1 VRLLLRLEDAL
12 RRVAEAAYESSPD
25 SHRSAMVSLCDL
37 VELTTR
43 IDLKAEVRSE
53 AERQRGR
60 FRALRGL
67 TDIDEVA
74 LDQAIDELEQVIELI
89 NVSSHRA
96 GARCREDGWLSMVRA
111 RVGVAGGLTRFDM
124 PSVNFWLALAPA
136 VRQER
141 LIG

>member
-1 VRLLLRLEDAL
+1 
-12 RRVAEAAYESSPD
+12 
-25 SHRSAMVSLCDL
+25 
-37 VELTTR
+37 
-43 IDLKAEVRSE
+43 
-53 AERQRGR
+53 
-60 FRALRGL
+60 LRGL

-96 GARCREDGWLSMVRA
+96 GARCCEDGWLSMVRA

-124 PSVNFWLALAPA
+124 PSVNFLLALAPA